1 MIELFVALFFILI
14 FTYVGY
20 KSPTKFIILYL
31 FSTTK
36 FFGFLDL
43 EAMSGALMGYNFFF
57 IVIHFIAFSLAL
69 VEDNKIELRT
79 DAKRIPVILYF
90 LIIFS
95 HGIIYPSIMG
105 FSSFFPSIIAGKHFF
120 IFFILFYM
128 INKKRDI
135 DFNLIKKTVILTS
148 IIISLIIFM
157 YATTG
162 VSTPFYEQKTRLDG
176 SLQGIIQVYFLTYLS
191 LSVFLLLREYMYDT
205 KVKLQSIFLIIF
217 FLSIFSIAGH
227 RAIFFTTFACSILFI
242 FIKLFRKILTKI
254 NRPIIIS
261 SLIVVFLMFIGT
273 FLSFYLQGI
282 NEIEGVDA
290 SIASRFIYDALR
302 IDVISYRPLFGYGFI
317 HPSSSI
323 MSQLPIDF
331 SSVYKEALTTVDSGY
346 VDLLVRF
353 GAIGTIFY
361 LFPFA
366 YISLKRIILN
376 KRYNYTQIL
385 MAFFVAQYFLVN
397 TTWSVFSFNHGLTPL
412 ILALFFTIFDDY
424 EEVNYLDA

>member
-1 MIELFVALFFILI
+1 
-14 FTYVGY
+14 
-20 KSPTKFIILYL
+20 
-31 FSTTK
+31 
-36 FFGFLDL
+36 
-43 EAMSGALMGYNFFF
+43 
-57 IVIHFIAFSLAL
+57 
-69 VEDNKIELRT
+69 
-79 DAKRIPVILYF
+79 
-90 LIIFS
+90 
-95 HGIIYPSIMG
+95 
-105 FSSFFPSIIAGKHFF
+105 
-120 IFFILFYM
+120 
-128 INKKRDI
+128 
-135 DFNLIKKTVILTS
+135 
-148 IIISLIIFM
+148 
-157 YATTG
+157 
-162 VSTPFYEQKTRLDG
+162 
-176 SLQGIIQVYFLTYLS
+176 
-191 LSVFLLLREYMYDT
+191 
-205 KVKLQSIFLIIF
+205 
-217 FLSIFSIAGH
+217 
-227 RAIFFTTFACSILFI
+227 
-242 FIKLFRKILTKI
+242 
-254 NRPIIIS
+254 
-261 SLIVVFLMFIGT
+261 MFIGT

-412 ILALFFTIFDDY
+412 VLALFFTIFDDN
-424 EEVNYLDA
+424 EEVNYSNA